1 MSKNLSKQNKAQLL
15 ENLAA
20 IKAYLKTAENTQ
32 EVQTLIAYVD
42 EVAADLHARR
52 YGLVYEEHRED
63 VEDLLERFLPV
74 LKEEKELFVDG
85 GGVCHSLIEGDNLA
99 SLTALKNE
107 HLGKIDLI
115 YIDPPYNKG
124 KEGSPYK
131 DKYVEG
137 QDDFRHSYWSSFM
150 QKRLELARELLAD
163 DGVIFIS
170 IDDNEFASLKLLC
183 DEIFGEKNRL
193 SIHHIQVRYGNKSL
207 NERKDF
213 QEVCEY
219 VLIYAKNARKF
230 RANKPAEEYSL
241 DKFCYEI
248 HETGE
253 YTEEVIGGR
262 RVKIFKKGNY
272 EIEKKPIGCLGFLK
286 ATWASGSV
294 VKGNASG
301 KYFETH
307 LKPRKEIDGLGTLYK
322 VEGIGED
329 GLGYRY
335 FTGPQKA
342 EATQG
347 LFYSGVPLERVKEMA
362 EGGSKKYR
370 PIGNFY
376 DFAADFGN
384 IRHEGGVAFN
394 GGKKPTKMLRQF
406 LCYHQRKDITVL
418 DFFAGSASTGHAVLD
433 QNAADGGTRRFIMC
447 TSNEQGICR
456 EIAYKRLCNVLQGK
470 EASLAFYTVGW
481 EERE

>member
-1 MSKNLSKQNKAQLL
+1 MSKNLSKQNKTQLL

-20 IKAYLKTAENTQ
+20 VKAYLRAAEKTEETKA
-32 EVQTLIAYVD
+32 LIARVE
-42 EVAADLHARR
+42 EVEADLRASR
-52 YGLVYEEHRED
+52 YGLVYEEHREE
-63 VEDLLERFLPV
+63 VEELLAQCTPV
-74 LKEEKELFVDG
+74 LKEETELSIVG
-85 GGVCHSLIEGDNLA
+85 GGVCHTLIEGDNLA
-99 SLTALKNE
+99 SLTALKE
-107 HLGKIDLI
+107 SYEGKIDLI

-124 KEGSPYK
+124 KEGSYK

-137 QDDFRHSYWSSFM
+137 EDDYRHSYWSSFM
-150 QKRLELARELLAD
+150 RKRLDLAKELMAE

-183 DEIFGEKNRL
+183 DKVFGEKNRL

-207 NERKDF
+207 NEKKDF

-219 VLIYAKNARKF
+219 VLIHAKNARKF
-230 RANKPAEEYSL
+230 KANKPAEEYSL
-241 DKFCYEI
+241 EKFCYEI
-248 HETGE
+248 RETGE
-253 YTEEVIGGR
+253 YTEEIIGGR

-272 EIEKKPIGCLGFLK
+272 EIEKKNVGCLGFLK

-342 EATQG
+342 DATQG

-362 EGGSKKYR
+362 EGTSKKYR

-418 DFFAGSASTGHAVLD
+418 DFFAGSASTGHAVVD
-433 QNAADGGTRRFIMC
+433 QNLADGGTRKFIMC
-447 TSNEQGICR
+447 TSNEQNICR
-456 EIAYKRLCNVLQGK
+456 DVAYKRLANVMNGK
-470 EASLAFYTVGW
+470 EASLAFYTIEW
-481 EERE
+481 EKKE

>member
-1 MSKNLSKQNKAQLL
+1 MSKNLSKQNKTQLL

-20 IKAYLKTAENTQ
+20 VKAYLRAAEKTDETKA
-32 EVQTLIAYVD
+32 LIARVE
-42 EVAADLHARR
+42 EVEADLRASR
-52 YGLVYEEHRED
+52 YGLVYEEHREE
-63 VEDLLERFLPV
+63 VEELLACAAPV
-74 LKEEKELFVDG
+74 LKEETELSINA
-85 GGVCHSLIEGDNLA
+85 GGVCHALIEGDNLA
-99 SLTALKNE
+99 SLTALKADYE
-107 HLGKIDLI
+107 GKIDFI

-124 KEGSPYK
+124 KEGSYK

-137 QDDFRHSYWSSFM
+137 EDDFRHSYWSSFM
-150 QKRLELARELLAD
+150 RKRLDLAKELMAE

-183 DEIFGEKNRL
+183 DKVFGEKNRL

-207 NERKDF
+207 NEKKDF

-230 RANKPAEEYSL
+230 TANKPAEEYSL

-248 HETGE
+248 RETGE
-253 YTEEVIGGR
+253 YTEEIIGGR
-262 RVKIFKKGNY
+262 RVKIFKKGSY
-272 EIEKKPIGCLGFLK
+272 EIEKKNVGCLGFLK

-342 EATQG
+342 DATQG

-362 EGGSKKYR
+362 EGTSKKYR

-376 DFAADFGN
+376 DFSADFGN

-418 DFFAGSASTGHAVLD
+418 DFFAGSASTGHAVID
-433 QNAADGGTRRFIMC
+433 QNLADGGTRRFIMC
-447 TSNEQGICR
+447 TSNEQNICR
-456 EIAYKRLCNVLQGK
+456 DVAYRRLANVMDGK
-470 EASLAFYTVGW
+470 EASLAFYTVDW
-481 EERE
+481 EKKV